1 MYKIISKIGL
11 RDVTK
16 MKNNRYEVSINHGFR
31 KFFNTAMRRAK
42 VNYLDKED
50 MMGHA
55 NGLERHYERYQEE
68 DFERFPEYQ
77 KAIPFLTISQ
87 EESLKLENDQ
97 QRTEIAELEEK
108 NTEINHLKKQLNRLE
123 SKVQ

>member
-1 MYKIISKIGL
+1 
-11 RDVTK
+11 
-16 MKNNRYEVSINHGFR
+16 
-31 KFFNTAMRRAK
+31 
-42 VNYLDKED
+42 

-123 SKVQ
+123 SKVQIIKD